1 MGLAGVSVELW
12 SLFYV
17 CLQEYVYKCRS
28 KQQSS
33 NMDMEIVE
41 IHILMAGSTEY
52 LQLYGH

>member
-33 NMDMEIVE
+33 NMDM
-41 IHILMAGSTEY
+41 
-52 LQLYGH
+52 YGNY